1 MVFMPGHKCQFPMHV
16 CHYLDSCFSIPHSV
30 FFLFSF
36 GFYVFIVLWS
46 IPQVCWTLQLL
57 SHLVCRVPLALE
69 NGKLEEEAATAVG
82 VSVVS
87 QPTRVWVCVRVLES
101 GECTQSRKGKVFVWT
116 ARNQHESN
124 VDDNENKS
132 AFVGVFWGGYGF
144 WNNWIIAALRK
155 LRKKCL
161 LTHGESNATWFCDTS
176 CTQMEYDMH
185 ASPKCGNLELYTH
198 INIYIYL
205 YICCMW

>member
-1 MVFMPGHKCQFPMHV
+1 M
-16 CHYLDSCFSIPHSV
+16 SIPNACLPLFRFLLFHSSQC
-30 FFLFSF
+30 FFFILVWFLCFYSFMVNPPGLLNFTIAESF
-36 GFYVFIVLWS
+36 G
-46 IPQVCWTLQLL
+46 L
-57 SHLVCRVPLALE
+57 SRAFGP
-69 NGKLEEEAATAVG
+69 GKWKTGGGAATAVG